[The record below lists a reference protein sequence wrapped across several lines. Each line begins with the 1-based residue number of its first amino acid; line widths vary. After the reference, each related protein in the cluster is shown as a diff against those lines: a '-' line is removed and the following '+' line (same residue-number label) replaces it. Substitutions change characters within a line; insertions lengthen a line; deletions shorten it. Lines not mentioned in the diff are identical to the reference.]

1 MNTPLNHV
9 RCPKCGMEVDDRVPA
24 CPQCGEKIYVN
35 VPGDITPT
43 KHPPLDSQD
52 GK

>member
-9 RCPKCGMEVDDRVPA
+9 QCPSCGKEVDDRAPA

-35 VPGDITPT
+35 VPGDTTPT
-43 KHPPLDSQD
+43 KHPPLNPPKQD
-52 GK
+52 